1 MLEFGKRYRVV
12 AGNVIVSQFNAQ
24 RTALVTEE
32 DLALP
37 MDTVFTLG
45 DSFQWDPY
53 SAPLARNSINPNFFD
68 ITLEVDLP
76 GFRSRTVAVIAHVL
90 EQSVVAVDE

>member
-1 MLEFGKRYRVV
+1 VV
-12 AGNVIVSQFNAQ
+12 AGNVIVSQFNAE

-37 MDTVFTLG
+37 MGTVFTLG

-53 SAPLARNSINPNFFD
+53 SVLLTRKSINPNFFD

-76 GFRSRTVAVIAHVL
+76 SFRSRTVAAMAHVL